1 MEAEFRQDLL
11 KRTMVVKRGNPVKSS
26 FREKMAIKNRI
37 RGTAMVSIRYMNGE
51 SYYSYDMGSC
61 QTVKN
66 YFDGNPMS
74 FKEMK
79 SLLSGLRA
87 VSSEL
92 EKYLLDIK
100 DLLMEPEHIF
110 WDTDKEEPLFC
121 YYPEKAADEEG
132 FSSFGQFLMDAA
144 DKEDEKATEAAY
156 AYFDRICEGVLLPGE
171 LPSSEGSSNGK
182 PTEEEVKRELPIS
195 AVPIGEEE
203 DYTLKETQSENR
215 DNYYME
221 DSIPEEQE
229 EKQSRKGFLLILA
242 FFPAL
247 FSAAAYGIV
256 FMRPEI
262 MGFLGLSDEDYIR
275 VGVGVI
281 VLSGAFITAGIYMW
295 NKRRKEKADREN
307 DRPGMAGYSPGV

>member
-26 FREKMAIKNRI
+26 FREKMAVKNRI

-61 QTVKN
+61 QTLKD

-74 FKEMK
+74 FKEVK
-79 SLLSGLRA
+79 VLLSALRA
-87 VSSEL
+87 VSAEL

-132 FSSFGQFLMDAA
+132 FSAFGQFLMDSA
-144 DKEDEKATEAAY
+144 DKEDERATEAVY
-156 AYFDRICEGVLLPGE
+156 AYFDRICDGVLLPGE
-171 LPSSEGSSNGK
+171 LPLYGGGSSG
-182 PTEEEVKRELPIS
+182 EEEIKK
-195 AVPIGEEE
+195 AVPVSTFSDGEEE
-203 DYTLKETQSENR
+203 DCTLKEIPEENR

-221 DSIPEEQE
+221 NGLPEDKE
-229 EKQSRKGFLLILA
+229 EKQSRKGLLLILA
-242 FFPAL
+242 FLPAL
-247 FSAAAYGIV
+247 LSAAAYGIV

-275 VGVGVI
+275 AGIGVI
-281 VLSGAFITAGIYMW
+281 LFSGAFITAGIYVW
-295 NKRRKEKADREN
+295 NKRRRTATGSDN
-307 DRPGMAGYSPGV
+307 

>member
-26 FREKMAIKNRI
+26 FREKMAVKNRI

-61 QTVKN
+61 RTLKD

-74 FKEMK
+74 FKEVK
-79 SLLSGLRA
+79 ALLSALRT
-87 VSSEL
+87 VSAEL

-132 FSSFGQFLMDAA
+132 FSVFGQFLMDSA
-144 DKEDEKATEAAY
+144 DKEDERATEAAY
-156 AYFDRICEGVLLPGE
+156 AYFDRICDGVLLPGE
-171 LPSSEGSSNGK
+171 LPLYGGGSDKRSGEEGI
-182 PTEEEVKRELPIS
+182 KREAPVS
-195 AVPIGEEE
+195 PFPAGEEE
-203 DYTLKETQSENR
+203 DGTLNESPDENR
-215 DNYYME
+215 DNFYME
-221 DSIPEEQE
+221 SGLQEEQE
-229 EKQSRKGFLLILA
+229 EKQSRKGLLLILA
-242 FFPAL
+242 FLPAL
-247 FSAAAYGIV
+247 FSAAVYGIV

-275 VGVGVI
+275 AGIGVI
-281 VLSGAFITAGIYMW
+281 LFSGAFITAGIYIW

-307 DRPGMAGYSPGV
+307 DNPAGHN